1 MRASQIGGGRCTKR
15 IRVLLHECSRRG
27 IKHGDSA
34 GSQHVGRL
42 ALRERRVD
50 GHVAVNREHLYN
62 FLVASTARSSLRNA
76 YVAVW
81 RGPRLHALP
90 NKSRAARRSLS
101 TPCGSATYELLAHH
115 PQRATRHAC
124 GRCGCARRRLWCP
137 KAFPGCPASFDHAE
151 SLPRRDWR
159 CATRGVSE
167 ASSSTC
173 SHLHGC
179 VLLDSQPSR
188 ELAWSA
194 LGRLRSLHAVCAT

>member
-1 MRASQIGGGRCTKR
+1 MDSSFRECGWLSYCCLVVAVSTCGQRASCTLTCGPPGSVDAPR
-15 IRVLLHECSRRG
+15 AAMIIEDIIRSLEVYISEPPRSCEEPG
-27 IKHGDSA
+27 A
-34 GSQHVGRL
+34 
-42 ALRERRVD
+42 
-50 GHVAVNREHLYN
+50 AVNL
-62 FLVASTARSSLRNA
+62 L
-76 YVAVW
+76 
-81 RGPRLHALP
+81 
-90 NKSRAARRSLS
+90 
-101 TPCGSATYELLAHH
+101 PCGSATYELLAHH
-115 PQRATRHAC
+115 PQRATRRAC

-137 KAFPGCPASFDHAE
+137 KAFPGCPASLDHAA
-151 SLPRRDWR
+151 SSPRRDWR